1 MSKPFFNS
9 ALDDENSAPA
19 KLDTINDTE
28 NGDIASQETSIFDLK
43 PFDEGEVSQK
53 TRKAEKSLERTF
65 AKKRQLDFYN
75 RHTWHK
81 FIGSFIVEGTATRP
95 TTKPLIYGSKL
106 SFLVTTLESNSKVKI
121 KRSMGSLIKFWD
133 PATRREVG
141 RLPEKHASIIYPFL
155 YNSDTEDPT
164 SKKEV
169 SFKATIVYAEPKRI
183 SVGDS
188 FLVQIDCFL
197 NSSLFELSSTTRP
210 SIEASQLQNTTDL
223 GHSLNGKKSS
233 NILFGRNTDLDQHE
247 EKLHR
252 RRKAL
257 MTLFDELNLKPVP
270 PNDDISIVSDTQ
282 NESDADQ
289 TLDVSTASAQK
300 KEQEN
305 IEVIDLDDEDENDAT
320 KEEHQGSRYKKYYDE
335 RPNAESSPELSV
347 NQLQNI
353 YKITQSMS
361 SLMDLPETSPSGG
374 FQFTLRKYQAQ
385 GLSWMLKREH
395 AFDKIHD
402 TEFINAN
409 SNKMNPLWKKFKFP
423 NDSAWSLNKTP
434 DTTKETAESEFFN
447 EPSHFYANLYSGEF
461 SLKVPTVKL
470 MTKGGILADE
480 MGLGK
485 TISTLS
491 LISTVSK
498 DPDFQ
503 PYDIVKISED
513 NMKPYAYQTTL
524 VVVPMSLLFQW
535 KSEFENAMAGSS
547 KYCEIFYGDQSQKK
561 NLIQH
566 LCSNKSTPTVLL
578 TTYGVVQSEFSKYA
592 KVKQGNFGLFSVK
605 FFRLVIDEGHSIRN
619 KQTKTAKS
627 VFELKSSRKW
637 VLTGTPIINKLD
649 DLYALVR
656 FLDLSPFSEP
666 GFWRTSVSEPFENK
680 KYKAALDVVSTILE
694 PVLLRRTKNMQDA
707 DGAPL
712 VELPKKNVKIQYIE
726 LSPLERRLYQS
737 FLQVAEKNVRDSLKK
752 GELLKNYSS
761 ILVHILRLRQLCCD
775 LHLLMKAKK
784 NKEAVQQSKFDDI
797 IMEEDSEENQAE
809 NVAEAEHLD
818 LAQLLKMSILRDRF
832 FDQKDLAYLQNK
844 DEFFGNL
851 IGAEASSLRKMEC
864 QICLSSPIEPL
875 ESIVFTECH
884 HIFCSDCMD
893 RYLSHK
899 ETKNE
904 SAVCPICRTPELA
917 PARLLSPIMDNTNK
931 TIASFRIE
939 SPPVLEDF
947 VQSTKMFHLTN
958 DLYELYDDNPS
969 ERVIIFSQF
978 STFLD
983 VIQNELE
990 KKEHDSR
997 FSVSKFDGRLNLKER
1012 QLVLQKFDQDSENNQ
1027 LKVLLISLK
1036 AGGVG
1041 LNLTKANKAFLMDI
1055 WWNAGIEDQA
1065 IDRIHRIGQERD
1077 VFVKRYIIK
1086 NSVEEK
1092 MLKIQERKRMLGE
1105 IVEGDAEERRQR
1117 RIEEIKSLF
1126 E

>member
-9 ALDDENSAPA
+9 ALDDENSVTDQLTA
-19 KLDTINDTE
+19 TNDTAGG
-28 NGDIASQETSIFDLK
+28 NTTLQETSIFDLK
-43 PFDEGEVSQK
+43 PFDEGEVLQK
-53 TRKAEKSLERTF
+53 TRKAENILEKTL
-65 AKKRQLDFYN
+65 AKKRQLDFFD

-81 FIGSFIVEGTATRP
+81 FVGSFIVEGTATRP
-95 TTKPLIYGSKL
+95 TTRPLTYGSKL
-106 SFLVTTLESNSKVKI
+106 SFLVTTLESNNKVKI

-155 YNSDTEDPT
+155 YSSDTEDPN
-164 SKKEV
+164 SRKEV

-188 FLVQIDCFL
+188 FLVQIDSFL
-197 NSSLFELSSTTRP
+197 NSSLFELTSTARP
-210 SIEASQLQNTTDL
+210 SIESSQLQNTTDL
-223 GHSLNGKKSS
+223 GHSLNGKKPS
-233 NILFGRNTDLDQHE
+233 NVLFGRNTDLDQHE

-257 MTLFDELNLKPVP
+257 MTLFDELSLKPVLSDEDTSIA
-270 PNDDISIVSDTQ
+270 NDD
-282 NESDADQ
+282 EKE
-289 TLDVSTASAQK
+289 LDSNSTPGLSTADPHIS
-300 KEQEN
+300 EQN
-305 IEVIDLDDEDENDAT
+305 AIEVIDLDDEDEDNT
-320 KEEHQGSRYKKYYDE
+320 VGKEHESARFKKQYDE
-335 RPNAESSPELSV
+335 KQHAETSPELSV

-361 SLMDLPETSPSGG
+361 SLMDLPETLPSGG

-402 TEFINAN
+402 SEFINTN

-423 NDSAWSLNKTP
+423 GDSSWSSNNSP
-434 DTTKETAESEFFN
+434 DTKKDLAESEFFN

-461 SLKVPTVKL
+461 SLEVPTVKL

-503 PYDIVKISED
+503 PYDVVKISEE

-524 VVVPMSLLFQW
+524 IVVPMSLLFQW
-535 KSEFENAMAGSS
+535 KSEFENAMSGSS

-561 NLIQH
+561 NLVQH
-566 LCSNKSTPTVLL
+566 LCFNKNPPTVLL

-592 KVKQGNFGLFSVK
+592 KTKQGNFGLFSVK

-694 PVLLRRTKNMQDA
+694 PVLLRRTKNMQDSS
-707 DGAPL
+707 GAPL
-712 VELPKKNVKIQYIE
+712 VELPEKNVDIQYVE

-775 LHLLMKAKK
+775 LSLLMKARR
-784 NKEAVQQSKFDDI
+784 NKEAAQQSKLDDI
-797 IMEEDSEENQAE
+797 IIEEDSEEKQAE
-809 NVAEAEHLD
+809 NVAEAEDLD
-818 LAQLLKMSILRDRF
+818 LAQLLKMSILRDKF
-832 FDQKDLAYLQNK
+832 FDQKDLDYLQNK
-844 DEFFGNL
+844 DTFFGNL
-851 IGAEASSLRKMEC
+851 IGSEASALRKMEC

-875 ESIVFTECH
+875 EAIVFTECH
-884 HIFCSDCMD
+884 HIFCSSCMD

-904 SAVCPICRTPELA
+904 TAVCPICRTPELA
-917 PARLLSPIMDNTNK
+917 PARLLSPVVDSTTD
-931 TIASFRIE
+931 TIASFKIE

-947 VQSTKMFHLTN
+947 IQSTKMFHLTN
-958 DLYELYDDNPS
+958 DLYELYDENPS

-983 VIQNELE
+983 VIQDELE
-990 KKEHDSR
+990 KKEHENR
-997 FSVSKFDGRLNLKER
+997 FAVSKFDGRLNLKER
-1012 QLVLQKFDQDSENNQ
+1012 QVVLQKFDEDSANNQ
-1027 LKVLLISLK
+1027 MKVLLISLK

-1065 IDRIHRIGQERD
+1065 IDRIHRIGQKRD